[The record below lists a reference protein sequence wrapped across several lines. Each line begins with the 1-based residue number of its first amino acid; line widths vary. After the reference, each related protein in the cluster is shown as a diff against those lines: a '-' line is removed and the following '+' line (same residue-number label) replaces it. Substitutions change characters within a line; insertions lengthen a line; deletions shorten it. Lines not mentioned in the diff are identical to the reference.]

1 MKSFTLTLPALL
13 ALAACDGG
21 TQGADTSAEEARAE
35 GNVVGGG
42 AVSQPNAPAQEAA
55 GIPTAIQGRWG
66 LVAADCEPGRADAK
80 GLLTITADKLEFY
93 ESVGKLAEVEKVADD
108 SIRASFDFEGEGM
121 EWQREMTLELQETG
135 AALVRREFGADAAPG
150 SFRYTKCEQGT

>member
-1 MKSFTLTLPALL
+1 MKSYTFALATLL

-21 TQGADTSAEEARAE
+21 TQSAQTDAEEARVD

-42 AVSQPNAPAQEAA
+42 AVSQPNAPPAETA
-55 GIPTAIQGRWG
+55 GIPTALRGRWG

-80 GLLTITADKLEFY
+80 GRLTITADKLEFY
-93 ESVGKLAEVEKVADD
+93 ESVGELDDIREVADD
-108 SIRASFDFEGEGM
+108 RIHASFDFTGEGM
-121 EWQREMTLELQETG
+121 EWEREMALELQETG

-150 SFRYTKCEQGT
+150 SFRYVKCD

>member
-1 MKSFTLTLPALL
+1 MKSLSLALPVLL

-21 TQGADTSAEEARAE
+21 TQSAEKDAKEARAE
-35 GNVVGGG
+35 GNIVGGG
-42 AVSQPNAPAQEAA
+42 AVSQPNAPPAETA
-55 GIPTAIQGRWG
+55 GIPAALQGRWG

-93 ESVGKLAEVEKVADD
+93 ESVGELDDIREVGDD
-108 SIRASFDFEGEGM
+108 RIHASFDFMGEGM
-121 EWQREMTLELQETG
+121 EWEREMALELQETG

-150 SFRYTKCEQGT
+150 SFRYVKCS

>member
-1 MKSFTLTLPALL
+1 MKSLTLTLPALL

-21 TQGADTSAEEARAE
+21 TQGAETSAEEARAE
-35 GNVVGGG
+35 GNIVGGG

-55 GIPTAIQGRWG
+55 GIPAAIQGRWG

-93 ESVGKLAEVEKVADD
+93 ESVGELADVEKVADD
-108 SIRASFDFEGEGM
+108 RIRASFDFEGEGM
-121 EWQREMTLELQETG
+121 EWKREMTLELQETG
-135 AALVRREFGADAAPG
+135 DALVRREFGADAAPG
-150 SFRYTKCEQGT
+150 SFRYTKCEQDA

>member
-1 MKSFTLTLPALL
+1 MKSYIIALPAML

-21 TQGADTSAEEARAE
+21 TQSAQTDAEEARAE

-42 AVSQPNAPAQEAA
+42 AVSAPNAPPAETD
-55 GIPTAIQGRWG
+55 GIPAALQGRWG

-93 ESVGKLAEVEKVADD
+93 ESVGELDDIREVADD
-108 SIRASFDFEGEGM
+108 RIHASFDFTGEGM
-121 EWQREMTLELQETG
+121 EWERTMALELQETG

-150 SFRYTKCEQGT
+150 SLRYVKCQQGR

>member
-1 MKSFTLTLPALL
+1 MKAFTLALPALL

-21 TQGADTSAEEARAE
+21 TQSAQTDAEEARAE

-42 AVSQPNAPAQEAA
+42 AVSQPNAPPAETD
-55 GIPTAIQGRWG
+55 GIPGALHGRWG

-93 ESVGKLAEVEKVADD
+93 ESVGELDDIREVADD
-108 SIRASFDFEGEGM
+108 RIHASFDFTGEGM
-121 EWQREMTLELQETG
+121 EWERTMELVLQETG

-150 SFRYTKCEQGT
+150 SFRYVKCD

>member
-1 MKSFTLTLPALL
+1 MKSFTIVLPAML

-21 TQGADTSAEEARAE
+21 TQSAQTDAEEARAE

-42 AVSQPNAPAQEAA
+42 AVSRPNAPAQEAA
-55 GIPTAIQGRWG
+55 GIPAAIQGRWG

-93 ESVGKLAEVEKVADD
+93 ESVGELDDIREVADD
-108 SIRASFDFEGEGM
+108 RIHASFDFTGEGM
-121 EWQREMTLELQETG
+121 EWERTMALELQETG

-150 SFRYTKCEQGT
+150 SFRYVKCQQGR